1 MLYLNA
7 FFQVFVRNP
16 IFRLVWFMGFA
27 IVLFTLA
34 GCAMGMS
41 SLLIRV
47 FGLAPEYEELLT
59 PGSFLVVA
67 LIAGWAGS
75 RVYRRYTIW
84 RAVNN

>member
-1 MLYLNA
+1 MSYLDA

-16 IFRLVWFMGFA
+16 ILRLVWFMGFA
-27 IVLFTLA
+27 VVLFTLG

-41 SLLIRV
+41 RFVIRV
-47 FGLAPEYEELLT
+47 FGIAPEYEELLT
-59 PGSFLVVA
+59 PASFLVVA
-67 LIAGWAGS
+67 LIGGWAVS